1 MKVLITGGYGFI
13 GSFVAEKFYREGHEV
28 HILDNLSTGKKSNI
42 YFRHQA
48 YIYNIEDEQCE
59 QIFKTNKFDVVIHLA
74 AQVSVQKSIEC
85 PSQDSKVNVMGLI
98 NILQL
103 AKKYYVSKF
112 VFASSAA
119 VFGDNEVIPLTEE
132 SICNPISPYGM
143 NKLLGEYYC
152 QKWNEVY
159 QLDTL
164 CFRFS
169 NVYGP
174 KQGNNGEGG
183 VISTF
188 IEKIINNEEITIFG
202 DGTQT
207 RDFIFVEDVAEAIYR
222 SVKKNVSGLMNLST
236 NTETSVSQLV
246 EHLKK
251 IDPIKDVVYREA
263 RNNDIHY
270 SRLDNEKIMQEVNWS
285 PKYSVEE
292 GLKRTY
298 QWFSTNNANA
308 SIDEVSKNKNTGI
321 TFFIE
326 QSMKSYL
333 PYIENIFL
341 FLITAILHIQFG
353 DLFYHFDLLL
363 IYILL
368 VGIIFG
374 KVQAVIAC
382 GLSIILYGWQG
393 LMNGREILSLFM
405 DHRTL
410 IQFGIY
416 LFVGLLT
423 GYVIDRKKLRED
435 TAVRE
440 LQLFQEKYQLL
451 DEVYMETRKVK
462 DALQTQILYS
472 EASVGEV
479 YTIIRK
485 IDSLEPDEVFNG
497 VIHVLEEIMKTK
509 EAAIYLAGQGNR
521 FLRLVSKSNADL
533 SNFPTSIEVLKNS
546 PFANAVLENKTYIN
560 RRLDPQFPM
569 MIAPIWKDGAAVA
582 VICIQDMNF
591 DYLNL
596 YHENLF
602 HVVTNLITDSIIR
615 AFEYVHA
622 TQRERYIEGTTILKP
637 EYFKKILES
646 KQKAQEHHNIPYFIT
661 RVIPV
666 KNMERVLERISAT
679 LRDTDYIGTD
689 EDGTYWILLSN
700 TDKETAK
707 PAINRFVSIIQQHY
721 HEEEIYA

>member
-28 HILDNLSTGKKSNI
+28 HILDNLSAGKKSNI
-42 YFRHQA
+42 YFRHQS

-59 QIFKTNKFDVVIHLA
+59 QIFKKNKFDIVIHLA
-74 AQVSVQKSIEC
+74 AQVSVEKSIEC

-119 VFGDNEVIPLTEE
+119 VFGDNEALPLTEQ
-132 SICNPISPYGM
+132 SKCNPISPYGI

-188 IEKIINNEEITIFG
+188 IEKIINNQEITIFG

-236 NTETSVSQLV
+236 NTETSVNQLV
-246 EHLKK
+246 DHLKK
-251 IDPIKDVVYREA
+251 IDEIKDVVYIEA

-270 SRLDNEKIMQEVNWS
+270 SRLDNEKIMQEVGWS

-298 QWFSTNNANA
+298 EWFSTNNANS
-308 SIDEVSKNKNTGI
+308 SIDEECIIKNKEI
-321 TFFIE
+321 SIFE

-333 PYIENIFL
+333 PFIENIIL
-341 FLITAILHIQFG
+341 FLIMAFIHIQLR
-353 DLFYHFDLLL
+353 DVLFHLDILL
-363 IYILL
+363 IYVLL
-368 VGIIFG
+368 AGIIFG
-374 KVQAVIAC
+374 KVQAIIAC
-382 GLSIILYGWQG
+382 GLSIILYSWHG
-393 LMNGREILSLFM
+393 LLDGREILSLLM

-423 GYVIDRKKLRED
+423 GYIIDRQKLRED
-435 TAVRE
+435 TAIGE

-462 DALQTQILYS
+462 EALQTQIIYS
-472 EASVGEV
+472 EASVSEV
-479 YTIIRK
+479 YSIIKK

-497 VIHVLEEIMKTK
+497 VINVLEEIMKTK
-509 EAAIYLAGQGNR
+509 EAAIYLVGQGNR

-533 SNFPTSIEVLKNS
+533 PIFPTSIEVVQS
-546 PFANAVLENKTYIN
+546 RPFANVVLENKTYIN
-560 RRLDPQFPM
+560 RRLDPQVPM
-569 MIAPIWKDGAAVA
+569 MIAPIWKDDAAIA

-591 DYLNL
+591 DYLSL

-615 AFEYVHA
+615 AFDYVNA

-646 KQKAQEHHNIPYFIT
+646 KQKAQDLHNIPYFIT

-666 KNMERVLERISAT
+666 KNMDRVLERISAS

-700 TDKETAK
+700 TDKETAR
-707 PAINRFVSIIQQHY
+707 PAINRFVSIIQQQY
-721 HEEEIYA
+721 HEEKIYA

>member
-1 MKVLITGGYGFI
+1 MKVLVTGGYGFI

-28 HILDNLSTGKKSNI
+28 HILDNLSTGRKNNI
-42 YFRHQA
+42 YFPHQS
-48 YIYNIEDEQCE
+48 YIFNIEDEQCE
-59 QIFKTNKFDVVIHLA
+59 HIFKTNNFDIVIHLA
-74 AQVSVQKSIEC
+74 AQVSVEKSIES

-103 AKKYYVSKF
+103 AKKYHVSKF

-119 VFGDNEVIPLTEE
+119 VFGDNEVIPLTEQSE
-132 SICNPISPYGM
+132 CDPISPYGM

-152 QKWNEVY
+152 QKWNEFY

-183 VISTF
+183 VISIF
-188 IEKIINNEEITIFG
+188 IEKLINNEEITIFG

-207 RDFIFVEDVAEAIYR
+207 RDFIYVEDVAEAIFR
-222 SVKKNVSGLMNLST
+222 SVKNNVSGLMNLSS
-236 NTETSVSQLV
+236 NTETSLNQLI
-246 EHLKK
+246 EQLKK
-251 IDPIKDVVYREA
+251 IDQIKDVLYLDA
-263 RNNDIHY
+263 RKNDIQF
-270 SRLDNEKIMQEVNWS
+270 SRLDNQKVMQEVDWS
-285 PKYSVEE
+285 PKYSLEE

-298 QWFSTNNANA
+298 EWFSTNKN
-308 SIDEVSKNKNTGI
+308 SLIIDEESNDKEKRSFHIV
-321 TFFIE
+321 

-333 PYIENIFL
+333 PYIENVFL
-341 FLITAILHIQFG
+341 FLIIALLYIKLG
-353 DLFYHFDLLL
+353 DFLYHFDILL
-363 IYILL
+363 IYIMS

-374 KVQAVIAC
+374 KVQAVMAC
-382 GLSIILYGWQG
+382 GLSIILYSLQG
-393 LMNGREILSLFM
+393 LVNGREILSLFM
-405 DHRTL
+405 DHQTL

-416 LFVGLLT
+416 MFVGLLT

-435 TAVRE
+435 SAIRE
-440 LQLFQEKYQLL
+440 LQLFKEKYQLL

-462 DALQTQILYS
+462 EALQTQILYS

-479 YTIIRK
+479 YSIIKK

-497 VIHVLEEIMKTK
+497 VINVLEEIMKTK
-509 EAAIYLAGQGNR
+509 KAAIYLVGRDNR
-521 FLRLVSKSNADL
+521 YLRLVSKSNGDH
-533 SNFPTSIEVLKNS
+533 SIFPSSIEIDQNN
-546 PFANAVLENKTYIN
+546 PFAKAVLDNKIFVN
-560 RRLDPQFPM
+560 RGLEPNLPM
-569 MIAPIWKDGAAVA
+569 MIAPIWKEDISMA
-582 VICIQDMNF
+582 VICIDDMNF
-591 DYLNL
+591 DYLTL

-602 HVVTNLITDSIIR
+602 HIVTNLITDSIVR

-622 TQRERYIEGTTILKP
+622 THRDRYIEGTTILKP
-637 EYFKKILES
+637 EYFKKTLES
-646 KQKAQEHHNIPYFIT
+646 KQKAQMLHNIPYFLM

-666 KNMERVLERISAT
+666 KDMERVIERISSS
-679 LRDTDYIGTD
+679 LRDTDYIGMD

-707 PAINRFVSIIQQHY
+707 PAINRFVSILQQQLY
-721 HEEEIYA
+721 HEEKNYA